1 MTILAV
7 FLLLVFLFSLVSRRA
22 QKTII
27 SGPMVFTIAGILMF
41 ILFPEI
47 YDFEVK
53 NKTIKTIGEITLAV
67 VIFSESSRI
76 SLRQARK
83 ESDLPGR
90 LLIIGMPL
98 TIIAGTLIAVLM
110 FSNFSIWEAAILAAI
125 LAPTDASLGAAVV
138 QSPKVPWRIRHA
150 LTVEGGL
157 NDGLSIPF
165 LMLFIALARTD
176 GGAHQNSWLVYT
188 LQQIGFGILVGV
200 VLGWIG
206 GKLLTYAEGH
216 SWMEKYSQQL
226 ALLSLA
232 ILSWWLGEHVLHGNG
247 FIAAFIAGSMVYQGF
262 ENAHIRMADFDETW
276 GDLLIYFIFF
286 IFGTIAAPDLA
297 QLTSSMW
304 LYAALSLT
312 LIRFIPVLISMIG
325 TRLQTSSILFMG
337 WFGPRGLASIVLGLI
352 FLEEQSNIPGET
364 TITLVVIA
372 AVLLSIFVHGT
383 SAAPA
388 INLYNRK
395 ITSLPDGAA
404 EQQEP
409 AATDDG

>member
-47 YDFEVK
+47 YDFEVR

-176 GGAHQNSWLVYT
+176 GEAHQNSWLVYT

-216 SWMEKYSQQL
+216 GWMEKYSQQL

-232 ILSWWLGEHVLHGNG
+232 ILSWWLGEHVLQGNG

-286 IFGTIAAPDLA
+286 IFGTIAAPDLV

-312 LIRFIPVLISMIG
+312 LIRLIPVLISMI
-325 TRLQTSSILFMG
+325 RSHLKPASILFMG

-372 AVLLSIFVHGT
+372 AVLLSVFAHGA